1 MKGMKIMAGIINQ
14 RSSGLIDSLNEHVFH
29 ILGCGAIG
37 SSASTQLC
45 RMGADNFVLYDM
57 DKVETPNIGVSQ
69 YGHSHVGK
77 YKTEALNMLLKDINP
92 GCEVLEMNEMF
103 NTFMYSN
110 PNDIIIL
117 GFDSMSSRL
126 EAIETCLSYK
136 GFNPKLLIDGR
147 MGAEHYQQYT
157 FIKPNIKDYKKTWY
171 SDEDGSSEPCN
182 MKATSY
188 CSNMAG
194 SFIANTVRK
203 VLTKQPHE
211 AALSFNF
218 PTTQI
223 EKNTLYK

>member
-1 MKGMKIMAGIINQ
+1 MAGLINT
-14 RSSGLIDSLNEHVFH
+14 RSSGLVSCLHKYHFH

-37 SSASTQLC
+37 SSAATQLC
-45 RMGADNFVLYDM
+45 RMGAEYFQLYDM

-69 YGHSHVGK
+69 YNVSHVGMN
-77 YKTEALNMLLKDINP
+77 KTSALCSLLKDINP
-92 GCEVLEMNEMF
+92 ECDIVEDYGRFETYF
-103 NTFMYSN
+103 YHGD
-110 PNDIIIL
+110 NDIIIL
-117 GFDSMSSRL
+117 GFDSMESRL
-126 EAIETCLSYK
+126 EAMKVCLYK
-136 GFNPKLLIDGR
+136 RPDWKQSRPYILIDGR

-157 FIKPNIKDYKKTWY
+157 FIRPTLKEYQKTWY

-188 CSNMAG
+188 CSNMSG

-218 PTTQI
+218 PTTML
-223 EKNTLYK
+223 EKKTLYIS

>member
-1 MKGMKIMAGIINQ
+1 MAGIINQ
-14 RSSGLIDSLNEHVFH
+14 RSAGLIDSLNQHVFH

-37 SSASTQLC
+37 SSAANQLC
-45 RMGADNFVLYDM
+45 RMGAENFVLYDM

-69 YGHSHVGK
+69 YGHSHIGQ
-77 YKTEALNMLLKDINP
+77 YKTSALNSILKDINP
-92 GCEVLEMNEMF
+92 SCEITEMSEYF
-103 NTFMYSN
+103 KTFMYYN
-110 PNDIIIL
+110 EDDIIIL
-117 GFDSMSSRL
+117 GFDSMKSRL
-126 EAIETCLSYK
+126 EAMETCLSYK

-157 FIKPNIKDYKKTWY
+157 LIKPTLKRYEKTWY
-171 SDEDGSSEPCN
+171 SDEEGSPEPCN

-203 VLTKQPHE
+203 VLTKQPYE

-218 PTTQI
+218 PTTLI

>member
-1 MKGMKIMAGIINQ
+1 MAGIINQ
-14 RSSGLIDSLNEHVFH
+14 RSAGLIDSLNQHVFH

-37 SSASTQLC
+37 SSAANQLC
-45 RMGADNFVLYDM
+45 RMGAENFVLYDM

-69 YGHSHVGK
+69 YGHSHIGQH
-77 YKTEALNMLLKDINP
+77 KTSALNSILKDINP
-92 GCEVLEMNEMF
+92 SCEITEMSEYF
-103 NTFMYSN
+103 KTFMYYN
-110 PNDIIIL
+110 EDDIIIL
-117 GFDSMSSRL
+117 GFDSMKSRL
-126 EAIETCLSYK
+126 EAMKICLSYK

-157 FIKPNIKDYKKTWY
+157 FVKPTLKEYQKSWY
-171 SDEDGSSEPCN
+171 SDEEGSPEPCN

-188 CSNMAG
+188 CSNMSG

-218 PTTQI
+218 PTAI
-223 EKNTLYK
+223 LEKNTLYK